1 MISTTATKY
10 SSGFTLIE
18 MIVTVSI
25 VAILASIAAPSF
37 SSMLERSRATA
48 QANEMVSALLLARS
62 EALKRRNN
70 VTVCTSIDQT
80 TCAGNGEQDFSNGWI
95 VFVDCNKDR
104 VVDTSAGNGITV
116 NCGNVDASGNIVL
129 EDETVIKAQLG
140 SKGMN
145 VNKGGATSNAHYFTY
160 NFTGRSDV
168 SATFTVT
175 KASSSTTLKEVRIA
189 LTGRVRTCDGVCP
202 P

>member
-1 MISTTATKY
+1 MNMINNTINKKH

-18 MIVTVSI
+18 LIVTVSI
-25 VAILASIAAPSF
+25 AAILVSIAAPSF
-37 SSMLERSRATA
+37 SSMLERNKATVA
-48 QANEMVSALLLARS
+48 ANEMVSALLLARS

-70 VTVCTSIDQT
+70 VTVCTSVDQT
-80 TCAGNGEQDFSNGWI
+80 TCAGTGEQDFSKGWI
-95 VFVDCNKDR
+95 VFVDCDKDR
-104 VVDTSAGNGITV
+104 VVDALV
-116 NCGNVDASGNIVL
+116 DCGNAAL
-129 EDETVIKAQLG
+129 EAETLIKAQLG
-140 SKGMN
+140 SKGMK
-145 VNKGGATSNAHYFTY
+145 VKKDGASANAHYFTY

-175 KASSSTTLKEVRIA
+175 KENASTTLKEVRIA